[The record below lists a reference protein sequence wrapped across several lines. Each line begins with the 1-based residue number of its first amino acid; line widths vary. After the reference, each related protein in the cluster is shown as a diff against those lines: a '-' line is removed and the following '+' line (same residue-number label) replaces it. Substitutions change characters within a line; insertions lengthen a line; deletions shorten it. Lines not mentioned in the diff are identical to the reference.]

1 MVRLPSL
8 RSCCIVS
15 LLTGVVLLLAACNS
29 SSPQSTFDAAG
40 PVARE
45 QLKLFWIIF
54 WAAMIVFALVMS
66 IMIYS
71 IIRFR
76 RRAADEIPNQVHGN
90 TALEIVWTVVP
101 IILLTVIGIITV
113 KTLFD
118 LDKPPS
124 SHPLRVEIWAH
135 QWWFEAAYPDYS
147 ITTANEIYIP
157 VDRDVSVKLQSSDVL
172 HSFWVP
178 KLAGKTDVVPG
189 RVNEQ
194 WFRADREGVFLGQ
207 CAEFCGTA
215 HALMKFRVVAVSE
228 PEFNLWLD
236 QQRLPAIPPTDL
248 VATGASVF
256 NAKGCIVC
264 HSVGGSDSN
273 EIRESRN
280 AAFLS
285 GQMISHGP
293 NLTHFRSRDVFAGAI
308 LEVNEKNL
316 TKWLEDP
323 EDLKPGNRMSSL
335 AGAFN
340 DPALELTESD
350 IDALVAYLLSLE

>member
-1 MVRLPSL
+1 
-8 RSCCIVS
+8 
-15 LLTGVVLLLAACNS
+15 VLLVACNP

-45 QLKLFWIIF
+45 QLRLFWIIF

-71 IIRFR
+71 MIRFR
-76 RRAADEIPNQVHGN
+76 RRSSDDIPKQVHGN
-90 TALEIVWTVVP
+90 TALEVVWTVAP
-101 IILLTVIGIITV
+101 IILLIGIGIITV
-113 KTLFD
+113 RTLFA
-118 LDKPPS
+118 LDQPPS
-124 SHPLRVEIWAH
+124 SDPLRVEIWAH

-157 VDRDVSVKLQSSDVL
+157 VNRDVSVKLMSNDVL

-189 RVNEQ
+189 RVNQQ
-194 WFRADREGVFLGQ
+194 WFRADEEGVFFGQ

-215 HALMKFRVVAVSE
+215 HALMKLQVIAVPE

-236 QQRLPAIPPTDL
+236 QQRLPAIIPTDF
-248 VATGASVF
+248 ASTGAAVF
-256 NAKGCIVC
+256 NTKGCIVC
-264 HSVGGSDSN
+264 HSVGGPDSN
-273 EIRESRN
+273 EIRESRSQS
-280 AAFLS
+280 FLA
-285 GQMISHGP
+285 GQMVSHAP
-293 NLTHFRSRDVFAGAI
+293 NLTHFGSRNVFAGAI
-308 LEVNEKNL
+308 LKVNEENL
-316 TKWLEDP
+316 KKWLKDP

-340 DPALELTESD
+340 DPILQLTNSD
-350 IDALVAYLLSLE
+350 IDALAAYLLSLK

>member
-1 MVRLPSL
+1 V
-8 RSCCIVS
+8 
-15 LLTGVVLLLAACNS
+15 LLAACNS
-29 SSPQSTFDAAG
+29 SSPQSTFEAAG

-54 WAAMIVFALVMS
+54 WAAMIVFALVMA

-76 RRAADEIPNQVHGN
+76 RRASDDIPNQVHGN
-90 TALEIVWTVVP
+90 TALEVVWTVGP
-101 IILLTVIGIITV
+101 IILLIGIGIITV
-113 KTLFD
+113 RTLFN
-118 LDKPPS
+118 LDSPPS
-124 SHPLRVEIWAH
+124 SDPLRVEVWAH

-194 WFRADREGVFLGQ
+194 WFRADEEGVFFGQ

-236 QQRLPAIPPTDL
+236 QQRLPARIPTE
-248 VATGASVF
+248 VAATGASVF
-256 NAKGCIVC
+256 NTKGCIVC
-264 HSVGGSDSN
+264 HSVGGPDSN
-273 EIRESRN
+273 EIRESRS
-280 AAFLS
+280 AAFLE
-285 GQMISHGP
+285 GQMVSHGP
-293 NLTHFRSRDVFAGAI
+293 NLTHFGSRDVFAGAI
-308 LEVNEKNL
+308 LEVNEENL
-316 TKWLEDP
+316 KKWLKDP
-323 EDLKPGNRMSSL
+323 EDLKPGNRMSRL

-350 IDALVAYLLSLE
+350 IDALAAYLLSLE